1 MARRTASDLYAAAR
15 AAGLTAAQA
24 VVATAIALAESSGD
38 DAALGDT
45 NLVTSTWG
53 PSYGA
58 WQVRTLRAET
68 GTGQDRD
75 LAALQS
81 GGLARQA
88 RAMVDISGGG
98 TNWSPWSVYS
108 SGAYQRY
115 LGQAQAAAG
124 APGVQLLGN
133 PAADG
138 STTDPNDTAGKA
150 VTQAKGILLKL
161 AAGVFGLALLGL
173 GLNTALG
180 IRRRTVA
187 AGDQVRDK
195 GKQAAMMAAL

>member
-1 MARRTASDLYAAAR
+1 VARRNASDIYAAAR
-15 AAGLTAAQA
+15 AAGLSAAQA
-24 VVATAIALAESSGD
+24 ITATAIALAESAGD

-53 PSYGA
+53 PSVGA

-75 LAALQS
+75 IAALQS

-88 RAMVDISGGG
+88 QAMADISGGG
-98 TNWSPWSVYS
+98 TNWSPWSVYA

-124 APGVQLLGN
+124 ASGVQLLGN
-133 PAADG
+133 PTGAA
-138 STTDPNDTAGKA
+138 TTDPNDTAGRA
-150 VTQAKGILLKL
+150 ISQAKGILLKL

-180 IRRRTVA
+180 IRKRTVA

-195 GKQAAMMAAL
+195 GKQAAMVAAL